1 MLNGTGRSLDAFT
14 TATDAQKSAGDPAVV
29 IHPGTV
35 FEALRSSVQRAPSG
49 SRSRFAV
56 SLAACAGPATRISRA
71 HVRSLIGAKFMPAVT
86 LVSETVSAPDCDF
99 VIRQKGDAEVEALF
113 TKSPHTW
120 GAAGGSARGRW
131 TKTRHPTER

>member
-1 MLNGTGRSLDAFT
+1 M
-14 TATDAQKSAGDPAVV
+14 

-49 SRSRFAV
+49 SRSRFAASV
-56 SLAACAGPATRISRA
+56 AACAGAAIQNSRA
-71 HVRSLIGAKFMPAVT
+71 HAISLIGAKFMPAVT

-113 TKSPHTW
+113 TKSPHIW
-120 GAAGGSARGRW
+120 GAAGWSACGR
-131 TKTRHPTER
+131 